1 MNYDKPKLRDMLAA
15 EYALGTLHGAARRR
29 FERLLARDATLRG
42 AVEQW
47 QQRLA
52 PLDYV
57 VPAVQP
63 PARVWLAIARRIAP
77 AVATAPA
84 TAAPSRPRDSVP
96 TPGWWNSLGF
106 WRTLGLSASALA
118 AALLIYLRAVPTL
131 EPVQSYV
138 AVLIDAKAR
147 PAVAVNYNQ
156 SSREIVVRVVEAQT
170 LTPDQALELWALP
183 QSGAPRS
190 LGLIP
195 ASGRVS
201 LTPQASVSL
210 ADVPAFAVSLEPK
223 GGSPTGAPTGPVLYS
238 GASVK
243 L

>member
-29 FERLLARDATLRG
+29 FERLLARDAKLRG

-77 AVATAPA
+77 A
-84 TAAPSRPRDSVP
+84 TAAPSPARDSVR

-118 AALLIYLRAVPTL
+118 AALLIYLRAVPTP

-138 AVLIDAKAR
+138 AVLVDAKAR

-156 SSREIVVRVVEAQT
+156 TSREIVVSVVEAQT

-201 LTPQASVSL
+201 LTPQAGVSL